1 MPRVDT
7 TWCRHA
13 PRWGLEM
20 SERRIRIG
28 NQSAFSAL
36 IPTQPFEYAV
46 ENGFDAFEWF
56 PDKKESGAGWEESDL
71 DAEIRRHIKN
81 TAQEHDICLSVH
93 APWQSNPL
101 RPEVLE
107 LLFKDIEFAQD
118 IGASLLN
125 IHLYTEEGID
135 SYARAII
142 PLMKPLAQVG
152 IKLSIENTPFTGP
165 EEFNEL
171 FRKLR
176 SPGSSENAC
185 VGMCLDIGHANL
197 CEATRNDYLKFID
210 LLDPQ
215 VPIIHMH
222 VHENYGDH
230 DSHLPL
236 FTGPAGKD
244 ASGIERFIERLK
256 RRNFSGCIILEQWPE
271 PPSLLKEARNR
282 LRQMIAD
289 SPRHVEK
296 IGFAQKSPL
305 PPFRKRGNLV
315 VPAPPFVNRGDSKVA
330 APPFLKGPALARQ
343 KLDNASKRKTRSG
356 PGGPGGILAEGD
368 DFANTIA
375 EADRRHRSWREKL
388 GWIHDIV
395 TDDRLGLNLE
405 QLTCLAIYL
414 RFIGTGEVPLSE
426 DGRHYR
432 PSHHAKMGRRIYDRL
447 SQMTTSDNIFIIRKI
462 YPWLPSFS
470 SPFTIAEPLTRVR
483 DIAHRNDIPKELKQE
498 IKHTLQNKLHRCAGP
513 EDLVT
518 SAALLERITA
528 PDTEYP
534 PAFVEEFKQFHEEL
548 KEFFNARSL
557 DEQLEAMTKKGSVQE
572 VDFIRE
578 FLEAKEKADT
588 SEQLVT
594 TFQRLTGL
602 RGQFHERLKDNSGSE
617 AQELQIADSRLEDFS
632 FVLLSQLINHFEAPE
647 DGMLWSPALYA
658 LALTVENLR
667 LSGFDAKECQAVE
680 SELNFWRER
689 FEPRDFQQ
697 LTRLKATL
705 DRCGRLAEVYCD
717 KILALFP
724 EKVERLGRALGVAEH
739 TIKLFCE
746 ADIRSHVIFQ
756 LSKLVALLLKSIRT
770 HAALAP

>member
-1 MPRVDT
+1 
-7 TWCRHA
+7 
-13 PRWGLEM
+13 M
-20 SERRIRIG
+20 SKTVRIRIG
-28 NQSAFSAL
+28 NQTAFSAL
-36 IPTQPFEYAV
+36 TPTQPFEYAV

-56 PDKKESGAGWEESDL
+56 PDKKKSGAGWEESDL
-71 DAEIRRHIKN
+71 DAKTRRHIKN

-93 APWQSNPL
+93 APWQVNPL
-101 RPEVLE
+101 QPEVWE
-107 LLFKDIEFAQD
+107 RLLQTLEFARD

-142 PLMKPLAQVG
+142 PLMKPLVQVG
-152 IKLSIENTPFTGP
+152 IRLSIENTPVTGP
-165 EEFNEL
+165 QEFNEL

-215 VPIIHMH
+215 VPIIHIHM
-222 VHENYGDH
+222 HENYGDY

-244 ASGIERFIERLK
+244 ASGIEGFTERLK

-271 PPSLLKEARNR
+271 PPTLLKEACNR
-282 LRQMIAD
+282 LREMIGRVK
-289 SPRHVEK
+289 PTVE
-296 IGFAQKSPL
+296 PD
-305 PPFRKRGNLV
+305 V
-315 VPAPPFVNRGDSKVA
+315 VHK
-330 APPFLKGPALARQ
+330 
-343 KLDNASKRKTRSG
+343 
-356 PGGPGGILAEGD
+356 D

-375 EADRRHRSWREKL
+375 KADRQHRSWREKL
-388 GWIHDIV
+388 GWINDLL
-395 TDDRLGLNLE
+395 TDETFDLNTEHLV
-405 QLTCLAIYL
+405 CLAIYL
-414 RFIGTGEVPLSE
+414 RFLGTGEVPLSE

-432 PSHHAKMGRRIYDRL
+432 PSHHAKMGRCIYDRL
-447 SQMTTSDNIFIIRKI
+447 SQMITSDNIFIIRKI

-470 SPFTIAEPLTRVR
+470 SPFTSAEPLTRIR
-483 DIAHRNDIPKELKQE
+483 DIAHRNDIPKELKRE

-513 EDLVT
+513 EDLAT

-528 PDTEYP
+528 PDAEYP
-534 PAFVEEFKQFHEEL
+534 PAFVEEFKRFHEEL

-572 VDFIRE
+572 VDLIRE

-588 SEQLVT
+588 SEQPVT
-594 TFQRLTGL
+594 TFERLTRL

-632 FVLLSQLINHFEAPE
+632 FVLLSQLINHFEASE
-647 DGMLWSPALYA
+647 DGMPWSPALYA

-667 LSGFDAKECQAVE
+667 LSGFDAEECQAVE
-680 SELNFWRER
+680 SELYFWRER
-689 FEPRDFQQ
+689 FEPQDFQQ

-705 DRCGRLAEVYCD
+705 DRCRGLAEVYCD

-724 EKVERLGRALGVAEH
+724 EKVERLGRALRVAEH

-746 ADIRSHVIFQ
+746 ADIRSHLVFQ
-756 LSKLVALLLKSIRT
+756 LSKLVALFLKSIRT
-770 HAALAP
+770 HAALPK